1 MSGNFLDIH
10 ILLDNLYNN
19 SMSNIEDLNND
30 IEDVTHSQLD
40 PKSPAEI
47 ILAHAELIKNNWELI
62 PGIREEP
69 KGPENLMTYQFHGYI
84 YNESGE
90 GLFPSGVD
98 MSLWDIQEKLVLIA
112 NSGQNITMLGS
123 IRKSGLKTDDFNFKI
138 LEGNRLAP
146 PYITISRSRSSQESL
161 EDILYNWAK
170 LSDPETGNIKKA
182 EQEYLRLIRYAVDGR
197 GQSLFIWEK
206 RKNKALKNPL
216 FYLTFQAMHWYLM
229 NCYIDEPNKE
239 LIGWLDKNT
248 AISPR
253 VKPEE

>member
-1 MSGNFLDIH
+1 MSDIE
-10 ILLDNLYNN
+10 
-19 SMSNIEDLNND
+19 SLNND
-30 IEDVTHSQLD
+30 IEDVTLSQLD

-69 KGPENLMTYQFHGYI
+69 KELENLITYQFRGYI
-84 YNESGE
+84 YNDSGE

-98 MSLWDIQEKLVLIA
+98 ISLWDIQEKLVLIA

-146 PYITISRSRSSQESL
+146 YITISRSRSKQESL
-161 EDILYNWAK
+161 EELLRSWEK
-170 LSDPETGNIKKA
+170 FSDPETGNIKKA
-182 EQEYLRLIRYAVDGR
+182 EQEYLKLVRYVVDGKE
-197 GQSLFIWEK
+197 QSLFIWEK
-206 RKNKALKNPL
+206 RKNNALKNPL

-239 LIGWLDKNT
+239 LIDWLDKNT

-253 VKPEE
+253 VKPQE